1 MGGRQRT
8 SIFFG
13 TEFADKSQE
22 AAARSKGSRKSG
34 KSKGKSKSKKK

>member
-13 TEFADKSQE
+13 TEFADKVQE
-22 AAARSKGSRKSG
+22 EIARSKGARKSG
-34 KSKGKSKSKKK
+34 KGKKKRK

>member
-13 TEFADKSQE
+13 TEFADKAQEE
-22 AAARSKGSRKSG
+22 AARGKGPRKSG
-34 KSKGKSKSKKK
+34 KSKGKRK